1 MRTALQAGLSQLF
14 GRADLRALALIALV
28 ALAAGL
34 ASMAGAQSVRP
45 PAGAVQN
52 AVPGEDSAVGP
63 GAAPGLQGRPEDAL
77 ARQGNASDSDLW
89 RAIRE
94 GDAFT
99 TQKRGA
105 VSGVLVQSEGSA
117 WREMRDGPLATLG
130 LYVLGGVLAL
140 LLVFFLL
147 RGRIRIE
154 HGRAD
159 VTITRF
165 TAVERFGHWLLAG
178 SFVVLAIS
186 GLLMLY
192 GKTAV
197 MPLIGKEAFAAL
209 LGWNK
214 IAHNYLAFA
223 FIAGLVVIFA
233 TWVAHNIPNRH
244 DLVWLSKAGGL
255 FSKHVHPPSRK
266 FNAGQK
272 LIFWSTIL
280 LGGSLAVSGW
290 ALLFPFQY
298 EFFAGTFAALN
309 TLGLDL
315 PTTLTPMQEMQLV
328 QLWHGF
334 VALLMMAVI
343 LAHIYIGSI
352 GMEGAF
358 DAMGN
363 GDVDLNWAKE
373 HHNLWV
379 EEELVRE
386 NRARLGRGAATP
398 AE

>member
-1 MRTALQAGLSQLF
+1 MANMAGAGIARDWARGVL
-14 GRADLRALALIALV
+14 AAALALTL
-28 ALAAGL
+28 LGLFGEAA
-34 ASMAGAQSVRP
+34 AQSVRP
-45 PAGAVQN
+45 PAGAVTN
-52 AVPGEDSAVGP
+52 ATP
-63 GAAPGLQGRPEDAL
+63 GADGGQTLDGLIGAPSDAL
-77 ARQGNASDSDLW
+77 NVRGAASDSDLW

-105 VSGVLVQSEGSA
+105 TPGVLVQSEGSA
-117 WREMRDGPLATLG
+117 WQAFRDGPLATLG
-130 LYVLGGVLAL
+130 LYAMGGIVALLAL
-140 LLVFFLL
+140 FYLL

-154 HGRAD
+154 HGRAG

-165 TAVERFGHWLLAG
+165 GEVERFGHWLLAG
-178 SFVVLAIS
+178 SFIVLAIS

-192 GKTAV
+192 GKAAI
-197 MPLIGKEAFAAL
+197 MPLIGKDAFAAL

-223 FIAGLVVIFA
+223 FVAGLALTFA
-233 TWVAHNIPNRH
+233 VWVAHNIPSRL
-244 DLVWLSKAGGL
+244 DLVWLAKGGGL
-255 FSKHVHPPSRK
+255 FSKNVHPPSRK

-272 LIFWSTIL
+272 IIFWSTML

-290 ALLFPFQY
+290 ALLFPFEY
-298 EFFAGTFAALN
+298 AFFAPTFEKLN
-309 TLGLDL
+309 MLGLNL

-334 VALLMMAVI
+334 VALVMIAIIV
-343 LAHIYIGSI
+343 AHIYIGSL

-358 DAMGN
+358 DAMGA
-363 GDVDLNWAKE
+363 GEVDLNWAKE

-379 EEELVRE
+379 EEELARE
-386 NRARLGRGAATP
+386 ARGPGRRGLATP

>member
-1 MRTALQAGLSQLF
+1 
-14 GRADLRALALIALV
+14 
-28 ALAAGL
+28 
-34 ASMAGAQSVRP
+34 
-45 PAGAVQN
+45 
-52 AVPGEDSAVGP
+52 
-63 GAAPGLQGRPEDAL
+63 
-77 ARQGNASDSDLW
+77 
-89 RAIRE
+89 
-94 GDAFT
+94 
-99 TQKRGA
+99 
-105 VSGVLVQSEGSA
+105 
-117 WREMRDGPLATLG
+117 MRDGPLATLG